1 MFFTLIFGTILPAL
15 YPLALFGIL
24 AQYTADRLLLTH
36 FYRMPPKY
44 SEQLTLQNINL
55 MFMAPILGL
64 MVNFWAFGNRQM
76 FENKIDAIS
85 TQGEISYSHHIL
97 THSANMPVYPHLE

>member
-1 MFFTLIFGTILPAL
+1 
-15 YPLALFGIL
+15 
-24 AQYTADRLLLTH
+24 
-36 FYRMPPKY
+36 MPPKY

-55 MFMAPILGL
+55 MFLAPILGL

-85 TQGEISYSHHIL
+85 TQGEISYSHHVL
-97 THSANMPVYPHLE
+97 THLSSMPIYPHLEQLLYGFIISILFIICVGWYFNILRVRGQS